1 MYLHLGQN
9 AVVPEDTVVGIFDM
23 DNATSSY
30 LTRETLNRAEKAGA
44 IVNVGE
50 DLPKSFVVCKDG
62 EKTRIYLSQLNSATL
77 LKRCENLQ
85 YGISGFTGE
94 N

>member
-9 AVVPEDTVVGIFDM
+9 AVVPESTVVGIFDM

-30 LTRETLNRAEKAGA
+30 LTREYLSRAEKSGTV
-44 IVNVGE
+44 VNVGE
-50 DLPKSFVVCKDG
+50 DLPKSFVVCRDG
-62 EKTRIYLSQLNSATL
+62 GKTKVYLSQLNSATL

-85 YGISGFTGE
+85 YGISGFTGK